1 MKTICVHSGHAG
13 FHDKWVEYIEQ
24 SGFSAIRIN
33 LLAPVGRLVRQKR
46 FDRLLK
52 AFSLAQ
58 EKLRT
63 VRLII
68 LGKGTLQ
75 RELESLALKL
85 NIYNSFSFVGYK
97 YNPYAWISKADI
109 FVLPSDYEGF
119 PNVLI
124 EAMACGTPIIST
136 DCPTEPG
143 EIITNGKNGI
153 LVLLADDR
161 KLADAMLDLLGD
173 EEKRKRFSAT
183 AKKRI
188 QDFEV

>member
-1 MKTICVHSGHAG
+1 MG
-13 FHDKWVEYIEQ
+13 Y
-24 SGFSAIRIN
+24 
-33 LLAPVGRLVRQKR
+33 R
-46 FDRLLK
+46 F
-52 AFSLAQ
+52 
-58 EKLRT
+58 
-63 VRLII
+63 
-68 LGKGTLQ
+68 
-75 RELESLALKL
+75 
-85 NIYNSFSFVGYK
+85 NS
-97 YNPYAWISKADI
+97 YAWISKADI
-109 FVLPSDYEGF
+109 FVLPSDYEGL

-124 EAMACGTPIIST
+124 EAMACGTPIIT
-136 DCPTEPG
+136 TNCPAGPG